1 MIYYLDS
8 SALVKRYA
16 AESGSDRVMALVE
29 GDQKIAVSWLA
40 VPETLSAVA
49 RRAKGGAISTADLA
63 SIRGQLN
70 RDMQRFMLVDVCGAP
85 VYGIETLI
93 ARHALRG
100 ADSIHLSTALWLRK
114 ATKSTVVL
122 VASDNELLAA
132 ARVERLKTLNPSE
145 ERKGFEALPG

>member
-16 AESGSDRVMALVE
+16 MESGSERVASLVE

-49 RRAKGGAISTADLA
+49 RRAKGGSISTEGLT
-63 SIRGQLN
+63 SIRGQFS
-70 RDMQRFMLVDVCGAP
+70 RDLQRFMIVDVCGAP
-85 VYGIETLI
+85 IDGIEALI
-93 ARHALRG
+93 TRHALRG
-100 ADSIHLSTALWLRK
+100 ADSIHLSTALWLCK
-114 ATKSTVVL
+114 ATKSPVVF

-132 ARVERLKTLNPSE
+132 ARAERLKTLNPSE
-145 ERKGFEALPG
+145 NR